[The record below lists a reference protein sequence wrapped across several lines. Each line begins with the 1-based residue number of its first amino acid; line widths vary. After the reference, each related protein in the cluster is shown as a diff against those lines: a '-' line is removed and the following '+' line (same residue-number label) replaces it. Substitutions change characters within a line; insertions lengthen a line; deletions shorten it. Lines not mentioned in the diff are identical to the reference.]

1 LCIKLVNYWDKYT
14 EIHSQQNVK
23 TGNICHHMQWC
34 RGPWRKAY
42 QLLKI
47 TILWKKV
54 KQSRYRPGVA
64 QRVPGNSGS
73 QTAWQRHRMVV
84 RLSALC
90 TGRLY
95 PQEILLVLISVRGWV
110 DSRAIVWSE
119 GVCQWKIPM
128 TPSGI
133 KPATFWFVVQ
143 HLNHCA
149 TAVPHNNTIFPQNIV
164 GYNYPPKQNH
174 TSEDRI
180 PTNLWHLSH

>member
-1 LCIKLVNYWDKYT
+1 
-14 EIHSQQNVK
+14 
-23 TGNICHHMQWC
+23 MQWF
-34 RGPWRKAY
+34 RGHWRKAY

-47 TILWKKV
+47 KILWKKV

-64 QRVPGNSGS
+64 QRVPGIAGS

-84 RLSALC
+84 RLSALR

-95 PQEILLVLISVRGWV
+95 PQEMLLVLISVRGWV
-110 DSRAIVWSE
+110 DPRAIVWSE

-133 KPATFWFVVQ
+133 KPATFRFVAQ

-149 TAVPHNNTIFPQNIV
+149 TVVPHNNTIFPQNIV
-164 GYNYPPKQNH
+164 GYNYPLKENH
-174 TSEDRI
+174 IPGDRI
-180 PTNLWHLSH
+180 ATTLRHLWH